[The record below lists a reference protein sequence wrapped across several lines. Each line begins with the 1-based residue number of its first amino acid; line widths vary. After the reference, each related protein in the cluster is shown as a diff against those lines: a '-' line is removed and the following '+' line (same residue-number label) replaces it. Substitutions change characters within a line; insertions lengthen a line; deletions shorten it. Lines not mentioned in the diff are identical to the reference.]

1 MARKQLNREHY
12 AGAIIEIG
20 ATTLQLQDYA
30 TTGLRVV
37 TVGPSGVGKTNTGLV
52 FAEQLA
58 LQGWVCVV
66 MDPEGEIFDLYE
78 DRGGILVTEPKDLE
92 GKLRA
97 RTDTFL
103 IVKAQ
108 SGDDFVEFGEV
119 IMMVADELRQPIF
132 LLVDEAQMFS
142 VSRGKRKE
150 KGEASDLINDM
161 VERGRKRN
169 LDLFFTAHRFAGT
182 LHRAV
187 FTNKNLC
194 FIGRQE
200 DPTAWQPLAPLFR
213 GTSIGFGEL
222 SALAPG
228 EFFCFSRR
236 GIEKIVMPMAEAL
249 AANRPPAAK
258 VAPVRPTTFSQWDRA
273 MRKIPTDRLERLTVP
288 AIDLMVSI
296 TGLTFEQS
304 AAGYQALSDELK
316 GRA

>member
-1 MARKQLNREHY
+1 MARKPLNRDHY
-12 AGAIIEIG
+12 TEALVQIG
-20 ATTLQLQDYA
+20 AMTLLLQDYA

-52 FAEQLA
+52 FAEQLST
-58 LQGWVCVV
+58 QGWVCVV
-66 MDPEGEIFDLYE
+66 MDPEGEVAEFYS
-78 DRGGILVTEPKDLE
+78 DRGGEVMRDAKHLESHLVGRHHP
-92 GKLRA
+92 
-97 RTDTFL
+97 FL
-103 IVKAQ
+103 IVKTRDAE
-108 SGDDFVEFGEV
+108 DFVHYGRV
-119 IMMVADELRQPIF
+119 IMRVADEQRQPIF

-142 VSRGKRKE
+142 VARDGRKT
-150 KGEASDLINDM
+150 KGDASDLINDM

-213 GTSIGFGEL
+213 GTGIGFAEL
-222 SALAPG
+222 AALGPG

-236 GIEKIVMPMAEAL
+236 GIEKVLMPMAEAVK
-249 AANRPPAAK
+249 ANRPAAA
-258 VAPVRPTTFSQWDRA
+258 VVTPTRPTTFSQWDRA
-273 MRKIPTDRLERLTVP
+273 VRRIPTERLERLTVP
-288 AIDLMVSI
+288 AIDLMASI
-296 TGLTFEQS
+296 TGLTAEQS

-316 GRA
+316 ARA

>member
-1 MARKQLNREHY
+1 MARKTLNRDHY
-12 AGAIIEIG
+12 AGAVVEIG
-20 ATTLQLQDYA
+20 PLTLQLQDYA

-37 TVGPSGVGKTNTGLV
+37 TVGPSGTGKTNTGLV

-78 DRGGILVTEPKDLE
+78 DRGGVLVEQAQDLAARLRSRKDPL
-92 GKLRA
+92 
-97 RTDTFL
+97 L
-103 IVKAQ
+103 IVKART
-108 SGDDFVEFGEV
+108 GDEFVEFGSVVME
-119 IMMVADELRQPIF
+119 VADELRQPIF
-132 LLVDEAQMFS
+132 VLVDEAQMFS
-142 VSRGKRKE
+142 VARDGRKT

-187 FTNKNLC
+187 FTNKNVC

-200 DPTAWQPLAPLFR
+200 DPTGWQPLAPLFR
-213 GTSIGFGEL
+213 GTSIGFSEL
-222 SALAPG
+222 SGLAPG

-236 GIEKIVMPMAEAL
+236 GIEKVVMPMAEAL

-273 MRKIPTDRLERLTVP
+273 MRKIPREQLEQLTVP
-288 AIDLMVSI
+288 AIDLMAGI
-296 TGLTFEQS
+296 AGLSAEQI

-316 GRA
+316 ARA